1 MECSV
6 SENTDLIP
14 FQRVCGRDL
23 SAIEHPSGNTEL
35 GDKSFLSDWVVC
47 RLNVL
52 IILKAF

>member
-14 FQRVCGRDL
+14 FQRVCGRDP

-35 GDKSFLSDWVVC
+35 EDKSFLS
-47 RLNVL
+47 N
-52 IILKAF
+52 